1 MSLVSMYSSVS
12 LRTFSPLLLIGLV
25 GACSES
31 VAPPVSE
38 SPETPEMVSST
49 EAAFAQ
55 RSPATFTF
63 RLLDRCEPES
73 FNAAIGPGTCVGD
86 GKVTFDE
93 FIAELMKKQTHHQW
107 RNQPTR
113 VALKAGRDLSVANVG
128 GEEHTFTPV
137 AAFGGGFVPDL
148 NALTGNPVPPP
159 ECLDFGSIEFVPA
172 GGTADLGS
180 LATGTHRFMCCIHPW
195 MRTTAEVR

>member
-1 MSLVSMYSSVS
+1 MPLLSMYSSAS
-12 LRTFSPLLLIGLV
+12 LRTSSSLLLIGLV

-31 VAPPVSE
+31 VAPSVPD
-38 SPETPEMVSST
+38 SPSTEMASST
-49 EAAFAQ
+49 EATLAQ
-55 RSPATFTF
+55 QSPATFTF
-63 RLLDRCEPES
+63 RILDRCEPES
-73 FNAAIGPGTCVGD
+73 FNGAIGPGTCVGD

-93 FIAELMKKQTHHQW
+93 FIAELMKKQTHRQW
-107 RNQPTR
+107 RNQPTK
-113 VALKAGRDLSVANVG
+113 VALKAGRDLSVVNVG

-137 AAFGGGFVPDL
+137 VAFGGGFVADL
-148 NALTGNPVPPP
+148 NALTGNPVPAP

-180 LATGTHRFMCCIHPW
+180 LAAGTHRFMCCIHPW